1 MKEWRIE
8 MAKKSL
14 TRRGLKIIVVG
25 CGKVGETL
33 TDQLTREGH
42 EVTLIDKDPTKVH
55 DLTNM
60 YDVMGI
66 VGTGASYSVQMEAG
80 IESADLLI
88 AVTES
93 DELNLLCCTVAKRVG
108 DCSAI
113 ARVRTPEYSEE
124 IPYLR
129 EKLGLALI
137 INPEQAAANEAAR
150 LLYLPTALEVHSF
163 AHGQAE
169 IVKFKLAENNTMNQK
184 SIADLGRTGLLNR
197 IVICGVERDGEM
209 TIPAGDFIFEEGDMV
224 SFVAAQ
230 HDAKNF
236 MRRIGLP
243 TNQVRDTMI
252 VGGCLLSGKMLT
264 GCRYRSQNDRA
275 KPRPL

>member
-80 IESADLLI
+80 FESADLVI

-184 SIADLGRTGLLNR
+184 SIADLGRTGLL
-197 IVICGVERDGEM
+197 
-209 TIPAGDFIFEEGDMV
+209 
-224 SFVAAQ
+224 
-230 HDAKNF
+230 
-236 MRRIGLP
+236 
-243 TNQVRDTMI
+243 
-252 VGGCLLSGKMLT
+252 
-264 GCRYRSQNDRA
+264 DRVTQ
-275 KPRPL
+275 

>member
-88 AVTES
+88 AVTQS
-93 DELNLLCCTVAKRVG
+93 AVLYCCKTRRRLLCNCP
-108 DCSAI
+108 C
-113 ARVRTPEYSEE
+113 
-124 IPYLR
+124 
-129 EKLGLALI
+129 
-137 INPEQAAANEAAR
+137 
-150 LLYLPTALEVHSF
+150 
-163 AHGQAE
+163 
-169 IVKFKLAENNTMNQK
+169 
-184 SIADLGRTGLLNR
+184 
-197 IVICGVERDGEM
+197 
-209 TIPAGDFIFEEGDMV
+209 
-224 SFVAAQ
+224 
-230 HDAKNF
+230 KN
-236 MRRIGLP
+236 
-243 TNQVRDTMI
+243 
-252 VGGCLLSGKMLT
+252 SGI
-264 GCRYRSQNDRA
+264 Q
-275 KPRPL
+275 